1 MGIPAFFSFII
12 KNYPSIV
19 RNLNYHN
26 ENNTDFDNL
35 FMDCN
40 SVVYDVYNQIV
51 KDGGVKRV
59 DPLEKLC
66 FSDQSGSERFLD
78 STSRIFEEN
87 PMSNVLFC
95 DIEHLEKNLIEK
107 VIEKIGHYIK
117 KISPKKTVYIA
128 FDGVAPFAK
137 MEQQRTRRYKSNFM
151 SNINNSSGS
160 ISTGRVWNTTAI
172 TPGTTF
178 MRKLSTEIDT
188 AFKNQ
193 EKKYKVKKMVVSCAN
208 EPGEG
213 EHKLFQYIR
222 KNKEMLNENIFVY
235 GLDSDLIM
243 LSIFHCELCKNIF
256 VFRESPDF
264 IKSVGNLTF
273 GNNDLL
279 FLDISCLSKYIMV
292 EMACNSNENHRI
304 YDYIFICFLLGN
316 DFLPHFPS
324 LNIRTTG
331 VQTILNTYRSVVGN
345 FSDRFFISNDNS
357 LPLRSGELAQ
367 KLCSSNSVSRLK
379 KIQWKWVKVF
389 ITELSKTEHGNF
401 IREYTLRNKM
411 DKYQWS
417 HTTKEEKDN
426 VILNTP
432 IIYRAEE
439 KYICPDETG
448 WQDRYYKS
456 LFSCERNHNNLQ
468 TICTNYMEG
477 LEWVFKY
484 YTDEC
489 PDWKWKYNYH
499 YAPLL
504 MDLCRYIPDKNKEF
518 IYSGYSTNKPF
529 PSFIQ
534 LLYVVPPKNHH
545 LIDNDVINFVKSKY
559 DGLFTD
565 NIEFK
570 WAFCRYFWES
580 HVLLNEVTIDTL
592 EKIERDYTRLQ
603 CMSINTKNQ

>member
-40 SVVYDVYNQIV
+40 SIVYDVYNHLI
-51 KDGGVKRV
+51 KET
-59 DPLEKLC
+59 L
-66 FSDQSGSERFLD
+66 FSD
-78 STSRIFEEN
+78 T
-87 PMSNVLFC
+87 
-95 DIEHLEKNLIEK
+95 EHLESFLIEK
-107 VIEKIGHYIK
+107 VIEKIEYYVTH
-117 KISPKKTVYIA
+117 ISPKNTVFIA

-151 SNINNSSGS
+151 SNIESESSRWSDKQSLSTTHSSGS

-172 TPGTTF
+172 TPGTAF
-178 MRKLSTEIDT
+178 MRKLSIEIDL
-188 AFKNQ
+188 AFKNK
-193 EKKYKVKKMVVSCAN
+193 EEKYKVKKMIVSCAN

-222 KNKEMLNENIFVY
+222 KNKDMINENIFVY

-243 LSIFHCELCKNIF
+243 LSIFHCEMCKNIF

-264 IKSVGNLTF
+264 IKSVGNLKF

-279 FLDISCLSKYIMV
+279 FLDISCLSKYILI
-292 EMACNSNENHRI
+292 EMACDWYEKHRNSSELRPSELGDFPPPAKLATVNTRI

-331 VQTILNTYRSVVGN
+331 VQTILITYKSVIGN
-345 FSDRFFISNDNS
+345 FSDRFFISND
-357 LPLRSGELAQ
+357 
-367 KLCSSNSVSRLK
+367 K

-389 ITELSKTEHGNF
+389 ITELSKAEKHNF
-401 IREYTLRNKM
+401 IMEYTLRNKM

-417 HTTKEEKDN
+417 YTTKEEKDN

-432 IIYRAEE
+432 IIYRTEE

-456 LFSCERNHNNLQ
+456 LFSCERNNNNLQ

-504 MDLCRYIPDKNKEF
+504 MDLCKYIPDKNKEF

-534 LLYVVPPKNHH
+534 LLYVVPPKNHY
-545 LIDNDVINFVKSKY
+545 LIDNNVIEFVKSKY
-559 DGLFTD
+559 NGLFTD

-570 WAFCRYFWES
+570 LAFCRYFWES
-580 HVLLNEVTIDTL
+580 HVLLNEVTIDIL
-592 EKIERDYTRLQ
+592 EKIERDWNVYSQ
-603 CMSINTKNQ
+603 QS

>member
-40 SVVYDVYNQIV
+40 SIVYDVYNHLI
-51 KDGGVKRV
+51 KET
-59 DPLEKLC
+59 L
-66 FSDQSGSERFLD
+66 FSD
-78 STSRIFEEN
+78 T
-87 PMSNVLFC
+87 
-95 DIEHLEKNLIEK
+95 EHLESFLIEK
-107 VIEKIGHYIK
+107 VIEKIEYYVTH
-117 KISPKKTVYIA
+117 ISPKNTVFIA

-151 SNINNSSGS
+151 SNIESESSRWSDKQSLSTTHSSGS

-172 TPGTTF
+172 TPGTAF
-178 MRKLSTEIDT
+178 MRKLSIEIDL
-188 AFKNQ
+188 AFKNK
-193 EKKYKVKKMVVSCAN
+193 EEKYKVKKMIVSCAN

-222 KNKEMLNENIFVY
+222 KNKDMINENIFVY

-243 LSIFHCELCKNIF
+243 LSIFHCEMCKNIF

-264 IKSVGNLTF
+264 IKSVGNLKF

-279 FLDISCLSKYIMV
+279 FLDISCLSKYILI
-292 EMACNSNENHRI
+292 EMACDWYEKHRNSSELRPSELGDFPPPAKLATVNTRI

-331 VQTILNTYRSVVGN
+331 VQTILITYKSVIGN
-345 FSDRFFISNDNS
+345 FSDRFFISND
-357 LPLRSGELAQ
+357 
-367 KLCSSNSVSRLK
+367 K

-389 ITELSKTEHGNF
+389 ITELSKAEKHNF
-401 IREYTLRNKM
+401 IMEYTLRNKM

-417 HTTKEEKDN
+417 YTTKEEKDN

-432 IIYRAEE
+432 IIYRTEE

-456 LFSCERNHNNLQ
+456 LFSCERNNNNLQ

-504 MDLCRYIPDKNKEF
+504 MDLCKYIPDKNKEF

-534 LLYVVPPKNHH
+534 LLYVVPPKNHY
-545 LIDNDVINFVKSKY
+545 LIDNNVIEFVKSKY
-559 DGLFTD
+559 NGLFTD

-580 HVLLNEVTIDTL
+580 HVLLNEVTIDIL
-592 EKIERDYTRLQ
+592 EKIERDWNVYSQ
-603 CMSINTKNQ
+603 QS

>member
-40 SVVYDVYNQIV
+40 SIVYDVYNQLV
-51 KDGGVKRV
+51 K
-59 DPLEKLC
+59 
-66 FSDQSGSERFLD
+66 
-78 STSRIFEEN
+78 EN
-87 PMSNVLFC
+87 VHFH
-95 DIEHLEKNLIEK
+95 DTEHIETFLIEK
-107 VIEKIGHYIK
+107 VIEKIENYIK
-117 KISPKKTVYIA
+117 NVSPKNTVYIA

-151 SNINNSSGS
+151 SNINNSTPSIWSDKQSLSTTHSSGS

-172 TPGTTF
+172 TPGTSF
-178 MRKLSTEIDT
+178 MRKLSIEIDA

-193 EKKYKVKKMVVSCAN
+193 EQKYKVKKMVVSCAN

-222 KNKEMLNENIFVY
+222 KNKDLLNENIFVY

-279 FLDISCLSKYIMV
+279 FLDISCLSKYILV
-292 EMACNSNENHRI
+292 EMACDSLEKHRI

-331 VQTILNTYRSVVGN
+331 VQTILNTYRSVIGN
-345 FSDRFFISNDNS
+345 FSDRFFISSDN
-357 LPLRSGELAQ
+357 
-367 KLCSSNSVSRLK
+367 

-417 HTTKEEKDN
+417 YTTKEEKDN

-439 KYICPDETG
+439 KYICPDESG

-456 LFSCERNHNNLQ
+456 LFICERNHNNLQ

-518 IYSGYSTNKPF
+518 IYSGYATNKPF

-545 LIDNDVINFVKSKY
+545 LIDNDVIAFVKLKY
-559 DGLFTD
+559 
-565 NIEFK
+565 N
-570 WAFCRYFWES
+570 
-580 HVLLNEVTIDTL
+580 
-592 EKIERDYTRLQ
+592 
-603 CMSINTKNQ
+603 

>member
-1 MGIPAFFSFII
+1 MGIPSFFSFII
-12 KNYPSIV
+12 KNYPNIV

-40 SVVYDVYNQIV
+40 SIVYDVYNQIV
-51 KDGGVKRV
+51 KDVV
-59 DPLEKLC
+59 P
-66 FSDQSGSERFLD
+66 FSD
-78 STSRIFEEN
+78 T
-87 PMSNVLFC
+87 
-95 DIEHLEKNLIEK
+95 EHLEKILIEK
-107 VIEKIGHYIK
+107 VIEKIEHYIK
-117 KISPKKTVYIA
+117 IISPKKTVYIA

-151 SNINNSSGS
+151 SNINNSTPS
-160 ISTGRVWNTTAI
+160 IWSDKQSLSTNHSSGRVWNTTAI
-172 TPGTTF
+172 TPGTEF
-178 MRKLSTEIDT
+178 MQKLSIEIDA

-193 EKKYKVKKMVVSCAN
+193 EQKYKVKKMVVSCAN

-222 KNKEMLNENIFVY
+222 KNKDMMNENNFVY

-279 FLDISCLSKYIMV
+279 FLDISCLSKYILV

-331 VQTILNTYRSVVGN
+331 VQTILNTYRSVVGK
-345 FSDRFFISNDNS
+345 FSDRFFIS
-357 LPLRSGELAQ
+357 
-367 KLCSSNSVSRLK
+367 SNK

-411 DKYQWS
+411 DKYQWAY
-417 HTTKEEKDN
+417 TTKEEKDN

-456 LFSCERNHNNLQ
+456 LFSCERTHNNLQ

-545 LIDNDVINFVKSKY
+545 LIDSDVVNFVKLNY

-580 HVLLNEVTIDTL
+580 HVILNEVTIDTL
-592 EKIERDYTRLQ
+592 EKIERDYTKYSLL
-603 CMSINTKNQ
+603 

>member
-12 KNYPSIV
+12 KNYPTIV

-40 SVVYDVYNQIV
+40 SIVYDVYNQIV
-51 KDGGVKRV
+51 KDGV
-59 DPLEKLC
+59 L
-66 FSDQSGSERFLD
+66 FSD
-78 STSRIFEEN
+78 T
-87 PMSNVLFC
+87 
-95 DIEHLEKNLIEK
+95 EHLEKNLIEK
-107 VIEKIGHYIK
+107 VIEKIEHYIK
-117 KISPKKTVYIA
+117 NISPKNTVYIA

-151 SNINNSSGS
+151 SNINNSTPSIWSDKQGLSTTHSSCS

-222 KNKEMLNENIFVY
+222 KNKDLLDENIFVY

-243 LSIFHCELCKNIF
+243 LSVFHCEMCKNIF

-331 VQTILNTYRSVVGN
+331 VQTILNTYRSVIGN
-345 FSDRFFISNDNS
+345 FSDRFFISND
-357 LPLRSGELAQ
+357 
-367 KLCSSNSVSRLK
+367 K

-417 HTTKEEKDN
+417 YTTKEEKDN

-439 KYICPDETG
+439 KYICPDENG

-504 MDLCRYIPDKNKEF
+504 LDLCRYIPDKNKEF

-534 LLYVVPPKNHH
+534 LLYVVPPKNHY
-545 LIDNDVINFVKSKY
+545 LIDSDVVDFVKSKY

-580 HVLLNEVTIDTL
+580 HVLLNEVTIDIL
-592 EKIERDYTRLQ
+592 EKIERDYTRL
-603 CMSINTKNQ
+603 C

>member
-40 SVVYDVYNQIV
+40 SIVYDVYNQIV
-51 KDGGVKRV
+51 KD
-59 DPLEKLC
+59 KLS
-66 FSDQSGSERFLD
+66 SD
-78 STSRIFEEN
+78 T
-87 PMSNVLFC
+87 
-95 DIEHLEKNLIEK
+95 EHLEKILVEK

-117 KISPKKTVYIA
+117 NISPKKTVYIA

-137 MEQQRTRRYKSNFM
+137 MEQQRTRRYKSNFT
-151 SNINNSSGS
+151 SNINNSTQS
-160 ISTGRVWNTTAI
+160 IWNTTAI

-222 KNKEMLNENIFVY
+222 KNKEMMNENIFVY

-243 LSIFHCELCKNIF
+243 LSIFHCEMCKNIF

-264 IKSVGNLTF
+264 IKSVGNLKF

-279 FLDISCLSKYIMV
+279 FLDIGCLSKYIIV

-331 VQTILNTYRSVVGN
+331 VQTILNTYRSVIGN
-345 FSDRFFISNDNS
+345 YSDRFFISNDNS

-411 DKYQWS
+411 DKYQWAY
-417 HTTKEEKDN
+417 TTKEEKDN

-545 LIDNDVINFVKSKY
+545 LIDSNVVDFVKSKY

-565 NIEFK
+565 NIDFK

-592 EKIERDYTRLQ
+592 EKIERDYTRL
-603 CMSINTKNQ
+603 SNQPMK

>member
-40 SVVYDVYNQIV
+40 SIVYDVYNHLI
-51 KDGGVKRV
+51 KET
-59 DPLEKLC
+59 L
-66 FSDQSGSERFLD
+66 FSD
-78 STSRIFEEN
+78 T
-87 PMSNVLFC
+87 
-95 DIEHLEKNLIEK
+95 EHLESFLIEK
-107 VIEKIGHYIK
+107 VIEKIEYYVTH
-117 KISPKKTVYIA
+117 ISPKNTVFIA

-151 SNINNSSGS
+151 SNIESESSRWSDKQSLSTTHSSGS

-172 TPGTTF
+172 TPGTAF
-178 MRKLSTEIDT
+178 MRKLSIEIDL
-188 AFKNQ
+188 AFKNK
-193 EKKYKVKKMVVSCAN
+193 EEKYKVKKMIVSCAN

-222 KNKEMLNENIFVY
+222 KNKDMINENIFVY

-243 LSIFHCELCKNIF
+243 LSIFHCEMCKNIF

-264 IKSVGNLTF
+264 IKSVGNLKF

-279 FLDISCLSKYIMV
+279 FLDISCLSKYILI
-292 EMACNSNENHRI
+292 EMACDWYEKHRNSSELRPSELGDFPPPAKLATVNTRI

-331 VQTILNTYRSVVGN
+331 VQTILITYKSVIGN
-345 FSDRFFISNDNS
+345 FSDRFFISND
-357 LPLRSGELAQ
+357 
-367 KLCSSNSVSRLK
+367 K

-389 ITELSKTEHGNF
+389 ITELSKAEKHNF
-401 IREYTLRNKM
+401 IMEYTLRNKM

-417 HTTKEEKDN
+417 YTTKEEKDN

-432 IIYRAEE
+432 IIYRTEE

-448 WQDRYYKS
+448 WQERYYKS
-456 LFSCERNHNNLQ
+456 LFSCERNNNNLQ

-504 MDLCRYIPDKNKEF
+504 MDLCKYIPDKNKEF

-534 LLYVVPPKNHH
+534 LLYVVPPKNHY
-545 LIDNDVINFVKSKY
+545 LIDNNVIEFVKSKY
-559 DGLFTD
+559 NGLFTD

-580 HVLLNEVTIDTL
+580 HVLLNEVTIDIL
-592 EKIERDYTRLQ
+592 EKIERDWNVYSQ
-603 CMSINTKNQ
+603 QS

>member
-12 KNYPSIV
+12 KKYTSIV

-40 SVVYDVYNQIV
+40 SIVYDVYNQIV
-51 KDGGVKRV
+51 KD
-59 DPLEKLC
+59 KLS
-66 FSDQSGSERFLD
+66 SD
-78 STSRIFEEN
+78 T
-87 PMSNVLFC
+87 
-95 DIEHLEKNLIEK
+95 EHLEKILVEK

-117 KISPKKTVYIA
+117 NISPKKTVYIA

-137 MEQQRTRRYKSNFM
+137 MEQQRTRRYKSNFT
-151 SNINNSSGS
+151 SNINNSTPS
-160 ISTGRVWNTTAI
+160 IWNTTAI

-222 KNKEMLNENIFVY
+222 KNKEMMNENIFVY

-243 LSIFHCELCKNIF
+243 LSIFHCEMCKNIF

-264 IKSVGNLTF
+264 IKSVGNLKF

-279 FLDISCLSKYIMV
+279 FLDIGCLSKYIIV

-331 VQTILNTYRSVVGN
+331 VQTILNTYRSVIGN
-345 FSDRFFISNDNS
+345 YSDRFFISNDNS

-411 DKYQWS
+411 DKYQWAY
-417 HTTKEEKDN
+417 TTKEEKDN

-545 LIDNDVINFVKSKY
+545 LIDSNVVDFVKSKY

-565 NIEFK
+565 NIDFK

-592 EKIERDYTRLQ
+592 EKIERDYTRL
-603 CMSINTKNQ
+603 SNQPMK